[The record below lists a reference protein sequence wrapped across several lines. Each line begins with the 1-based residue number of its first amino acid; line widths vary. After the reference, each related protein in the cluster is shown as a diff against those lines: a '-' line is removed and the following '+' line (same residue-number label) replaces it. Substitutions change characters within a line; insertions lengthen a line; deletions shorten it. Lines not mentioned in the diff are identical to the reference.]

1 MNVKVNFEDDLDEHL
16 GFFENEEIVLDQ
28 MKDVEIEIP
37 EDN

>member
-16 GFFENEEIVLDQ
+16 GFFENEDQVFDQ
-28 MKDVEIEIP
+28 MKGIEIEIP